1 LGTSVKIDSQNET
14 IYACA
19 ATDGKDGAIFVTHYE
34 DLDEAP
40 VEDVCLRIGGMNA
53 EKGIRAEYYLVDE
66 ENNHKLVREEIL
78 AFADCALHIPMK
90 LFDTYLIKL
99 IALV

>member
-1 LGTSVKIDSQNET
+1 LGTSVKIDSQNEN

-78 AFADCALHIPMK
+78 ASADCALHIPMK
-90 LFDTYLIKL
+90 LFDTYLSKL